1 MSLEHVRLTP
11 LPHRAQVHL
20 AVTGRPD
27 EMRVM
32 WKTHSRSCPTKV
44 HYGEGIMADCS
55 ADNAFLMNSLV
66 GCIFSCALQPHLPCR
81 IQGAI
86 PKLGGSAAVRWPGG
100 PGIMPPHYA
109 GSHPSCRSA
118 SCAFRGFGPRG
129 FIAYT
134 GDAGL
139 C

>member
-81 IQGAI
+81 IQGFDPEA
-86 PKLGGSAAVRWPGG
+86 GRQRCGQGAGWSR
-100 PGIMPPHYA
+100 HYA
-109 GSHPSCRSA
+109 AAAAGAHPVRSEA
-118 SCAFRGFGPRG
+118 SVREFSQS
-129 FIAYT
+129 INW
-134 GDAGL
+134 
-139 C
+139 